1 MRTVTILATYFLS
14 FRVYWMMSSNMSDT
28 WIRIFLRQKNHAY
41 NDLQVRSCML
51 HYPFDTS
58 ILPVLRWI
66 KMNLKEVPVFV
77 DVFPYQVIL
86 YNWHP
91 SCKGCLIV
99 ILVSEWV
106 SFRINCQSLYLV
118 TKCKNRFSTKCFSH
132 NALHE
137 PIQSSLCSVKGNSS
151 YKRSR

>member
-1 MRTVTILATYFLS
+1 
-14 FRVYWMMSSNMSDT
+14 
-28 WIRIFLRQKNHAY
+28 
-41 NDLQVRSCML
+41 ML
-51 HYPFDTS
+51 HYQFDT
-58 ILPVLRWI
+58 IIHPLLRWN
-66 KMNLKEVPVFV
+66 KMNLKEVPVFT

-86 YNWHP
+86 YNWQP

-99 ILVSEWV
+99 ILVSEQV
-106 SFRINCQSLYLV
+106 SLRINCQSLYLV